1 VDDLVLLTA
10 AREAKSRA
18 YAPYSR
24 FPVGAAVL
32 TKKGAVYTGCNIEN
46 ASLGLTVCAERA
58 AVFNAV
64 CAGERDLEALAVSA
78 DTPGHCRPCGAC
90 RQVLAEFS
98 DDIRV
103 IMGNM
108 NMEYEVKTIKDLL
121 PDSFKI

>member
-1 VDDLVLLTA
+1 MALLMA

-32 TKKGAVYTGCNIEN
+32 TKKDAVYTGCNIEN
-46 ASLGLTVCAERA
+46 ASLGVTVCAERT

-64 CAGERDLEALAVSA
+64 CSGERDLVALAVIA
-78 DTPGHCRPCGAC
+78 DTPGYCRPCGAC